1 MIYIL
6 QSPCLWGPNGE
17 VSEEVA
23 LSLIDEISSSL
34 SVSGNFFNM
43 GNTICKSDNFEDLK
57 ACAPELA
64 ITKEEL
70 DKIEEFLFAE
80 YDEDDPHTT
89 TGDDFY
95 LININFED
103 KPLAEM
109 LAEWY
114 KSVQSNG
121 PVNSCNVDLIREC

>member
-23 LSLIDEISSSL
+23 LSLIDETSSNL
-34 SVSGNFFNM
+34 SVSGNFFNI

-57 ACAPELA
+57 TCAPNLA
-64 ITKEEL
+64 ITEEEL
-70 DKIEEFLFAE
+70 DKIEDFLFAE
-80 YDEDDPHTT
+80 CDEDDPHTT

-95 LININFED
+95 LINISYED
-103 KPLAEM
+103 EPLAEM
-109 LAEWY
+109 LADWY
-114 KSVQSNG
+114 KSVQSDGVVNG
-121 PVNSCNVDLIREC
+121 CNVGLIRE